1 MRIAMHQPNFVP
13 WMPFFSKIAS
23 VDLFVIVYNCQT
35 NRVGYQNRFK
45 YDDRWYTMSIEHGN
59 LHGSIAET
67 NYAFPTRD
75 WERIKRCLPQ
85 FKEFFNALDG
95 CIGRSM
101 CETNM
106 AIIRILLEKL
116 KIATPIVYDE
126 PGMLLST
133 ERLLALCQKH
143 GCTHYVSGPSG
154 KNYLDVS
161 RFEAAGIPVEFID
174 NSQLDRRHVF
184 ELL

>member
-13 WMPFFSKIAS
+13 WLPFFTKIAS

-45 YDDRWYTMSIEHGN
+45 WNNRWYTMGIEHGN
-59 LHGSIAET
+59 LHGTIAET
-67 NYAFPTRD
+67 NYANPAAD
-75 WERIKRCLPQ
+75 WAKIKRRLPQ
-85 FKEFFNALDG
+85 YREFFDALDG

-101 CETNM
+101 FETNM

-116 KIATPIVYDE
+116 KITTPIVFDE
-126 PGMLLST
+126 PGNNLST
-133 ERLLALCQKH
+133 ERLLAICQKH
-143 GCTHYVSGPSG
+143 GCTRYVSGPSG

-161 RFEAAGIPVEFID
+161 RFESAGIPVEFVD

-184 ELL
+184 EL